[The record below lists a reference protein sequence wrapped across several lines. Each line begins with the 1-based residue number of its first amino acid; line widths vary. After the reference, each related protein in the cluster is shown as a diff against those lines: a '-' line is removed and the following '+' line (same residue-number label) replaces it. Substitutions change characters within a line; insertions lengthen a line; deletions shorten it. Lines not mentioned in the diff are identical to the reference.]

1 MLRNTS
7 WLFYAFACVFYTM
20 HRIMD
25 RLMQIQNTH
34 IFIWQNEKYAFPF
47 TFNPIMVVVCSEANN
62 LVCSSNTGILGSSP
76 HRNTNILTCSFLS
89 VFFLWF
95 ADCASQY
102 NLSNWPNQCTNSC
115 FIISL
120 LYSSTCFEHFWSI
133 TKILCVCVCVCYTK
147 ISLLEVINLY
157 KTEGPATN
165 FRPDRDRQ
173 QISIF
178 GKARRFNMLFNKAIK
193 IVVYYKRLFTG
204 KGNSIYTVV

>member
-1 MLRNTS
+1 VR
-7 WLFYAFACVFYTM
+7 
-20 HRIMD
+20 
-25 RLMQIQNTH
+25 
-34 IFIWQNEKYAFPF
+34 
-47 TFNPIMVVVCSEANN
+47 
-62 LVCSSNTGILGSSP
+62 
-76 HRNTNILTCSFLS
+76 
-89 VFFLWF
+89 
-95 ADCASQY
+95 
-102 NLSNWPNQCTNSC
+102 
-115 FIISL
+115 
-120 LYSSTCFEHFWSI
+120 
-133 TKILCVCVCVCYTK
+133 VCVCVCYTK